1 MVKSKNNPGRGN
13 TIKESNT
20 MKIMEEIREKIRK
33 AIKEGIS
40 LGEIEEV
47 ILQEVMMEEREAYLE
62 VEDDHK
68 NGTYFRYLG
77 TGDGVLRLRVPRT
90 RKGGF
95 RPKILPEKGPA
106 QITRTS
112 SSNSF
117 YQA

>member
-1 MVKSKNNPGRGN
+1 MTKSKNNPGRGN

-20 MKIMEEIREKIRK
+20 TKVMEEIREKIRK
-33 AIKEGIS
+33 AIKEGVS
-40 LGEIEEV
+40 LREIEEM
-47 ILQEVMMEEREAYLE
+47 ILQEAMMEERLE

-77 TGDGVLRLRVPRT
+77 TEDGVLRLRVPRT

-112 SSNSF
+112 SSNS
-117 YQA
+117 